1 MYQSQAQG
9 LASLGRGDDSVLV
22 HMTPGEVQ
30 GLQKLAMSA
39 GGSLTI
45 NPQTGLP
52 EAGFLS
58 SMLPMIA
65 AAAVTYFTGGAAAP
79 YAGAIAGGLT
89 GAVTNKE
96 NPLMGA
102 IMGGMSGYSIG
113 GVGDALSTMGT
124 DAAKEAALKG
134 LQNSEAGAMGEVIN
148 ATAAPELSRQ
158 AAINSG
164 IGQLGSEGGFKKFIG
179 DAATKTSLATGLG
192 GGMGAIKTALPIIA
206 PIGLA
211 AYQAM
216 SNKNP
221 FAPPAADPARFYKT
235 TYNAPKF
242 NPTTG
247 RYDPASYGPGSTSST
262 AYMAEGG
269 GVEAAANKMFAEEN
283 PEGDSPE
290 DSQAAR
296 MSIAQLQRLAEMGT
310 APESAAAQKRL
321 FAIAR
326 TQRAAPSDYTRHA
339 AEGGLMGLAAG
350 GDTRFAGT
358 DGAFTPAAD
367 YYMNLLNTPQAAQPA
382 QVSPNAMNDYLAK
395 LNASFQYTPQ
405 ATTPAPA
412 APPAPST
419 GGWTYDPV
427 TKTYMP
433 PVAPPA
439 PVVNPY
445 APGVSTGEMGGG
457 LSESPGYGGYQ
468 AAAGGAGQDMTGT
481 GPTPAGY
488 EGVSGLAEVGPP
500 DVGPSGGGA
509 FEGVDAGGIMAS
521 GGEVESNYNQ
531 GGLAGLQTYAAGGRL
546 LRGPGDGMSDS
557 IPAVIQGA
565 KPQRAALADGEFVV
579 PADVVSHLGN
589 GSTEAGSKR
598 LYSMMD
604 KVRRARTGNPKQGKQ
619 INAAQ
624 FMPA

>member
-9 LASLGRGDDSVLV
+9 LASLGRGDDSALV

-45 NPQTGLP
+45 NPHTGLP

-65 AAAVTYFTGGAAAP
+65 SAVGSYFGGPIGATA
-79 YAGAIAGGLT
+79 AGALVGGM
-89 GAVTNKE
+89 TNKE
-96 NPLMGA
+96 SPVLGA
-102 IMGGMSGYSIG
+102 IMGGVGGYAMG
-113 GVGDALSTMGT
+113 NVGNALSGMGA
-124 DAAKEAALKG
+124 DAAKEAAVKSLV
-134 LQNSEAGAMGEVIN
+134 SDAGVN
-148 ATAAPELSRQ
+148 AAAEGVTLPSDYASLVARTTAAPEISRQ

-164 IGQLGSEGGFKKFIG
+164 IGQLGSEGGFGKLLG
-179 DAATKTSLATGLG
+179 NAADPKTGLLATGLG
-192 GGMGAIKTALPIIA
+192 GVPGAIKTALPIVA

-235 TYNAPKF
+235 TYNPPKW

-247 RYDPASYGPGSTSST
+247 RYDPASYGPGSTGST
-262 AYMAEGG
+262 AYAEGG
-269 GVEAAANKMFAEEN
+269 GVAAADKMFAEEN
-283 PEGDSPE
+283 PEGDSSE
-290 DSQAAR
+290 DLQTAR

-310 APESAAAQKRL
+310 APEMAAAQK
-321 FAIAR
+321 
-326 TQRAAPSDYTRHA
+326 
-339 AEGGLMGLAAG
+339 
-350 GDTRFAGT
+350 RFAGT

-367 YYMNLLNTPQAAQPA
+367 YYMNLLNTAPQAAQPA

-427 TKTYMP
+427 TKTYTP
-433 PVAPPA
+433 PVAPP
-439 PVVNPY
+439 VNVNMPF
-445 APGVSTGEMGGG
+445 TGAYGGEGGG
-457 LSESPGYGGYQ
+457 F
-468 AAAGGAGQDMTGT
+468 AA
-481 GPTPAGY
+481 
-488 EGVSGLAEVGPP
+488 
-500 DVGPSGGGA
+500 
-509 FEGVDAGGIMAS
+509 
-521 GGEVESNYNQ
+521 
-531 GGLAGLQTYAAGGRL
+531 GGLAGLSGTYAAGGRL

-557 IPAVIQGA
+557 IPAVINGA
-565 KPQRAALADGEFVV
+565 RPQRAALADGEFVV

-589 GSTEAGSKR
+589 GSTEAGSKH
-598 LYSMMD
+598 LYRMMD

-619 INAAQ
+619 INAAR

>member
-39 GGSLTI
+39 GGSLTT
-45 NPQTGLP
+45 NPHTGLP

-58 SMLPMIA
+58 SLLPMIA
-65 AAAVTYFTGGAAAP
+65 GAATTYFTGNPWGAAL
-79 YAGAIAGGLT
+79 AGGLT

-102 IMGGMSGYSIG
+102 IMGGMSGYGMG
-113 GVGDALSTMGT
+113 GVGDALSGMGA
-124 DAAKEAALKG
+124 DAAKEAAVKSLV
-134 LQNSEAGAMGEVIN
+134 SDAGVN
-148 ATAAPELSRQ
+148 AAAEGVTLPSDYASLVAKTTAAPEISRQ
-158 AAINSG
+158 AAMNSG
-164 IGQLGSEGGFKKFIG
+164 LEQLGGEGGFKKFIG
-179 DAATKTSLATGLG
+179 DAADPKTGLLATGLG
-192 GGMGAIKTALPIIA
+192 GKMGAIKTALPIVA

-221 FAPPAADPARFYKT
+221 FTPPAADPARFYKT

-242 NPTTG
+242 NPATG

-262 AYMAEGG
+262 AYMAGGG
-269 GVEAAANKMFAEEN
+269 GVEAADKMFADE
-283 PEGDSPE
+283 PEKNDMEGVST
-290 DSQAAR
+290 
-296 MSIAQLQRLAEMGT
+296 AQLQRLAEMGT
-310 APESAAAQKRL
+310 APQMAAAQKEL
-321 FAIAR
+321 YAR
-326 TQRAAPSDYTRHA
+326 ASTQRAAPSDYTRHA

-367 YYMNLLNTPQAAQPA
+367 YYMNLLNTAPQAAQPA

-405 ATTPAPA
+405 AATPAPA

-419 GGWTYDPV
+419 GGYTYDPV
-427 TKTYMP
+427 TKTYIP
-433 PVAPPA
+433 TPIPTPTPVTPIQQE
-439 PVVNPY
+439 Y
-445 APGVSTGEMGGG
+445 TGE
-457 LSESPGYGGYQ
+457 
-468 AAAGGAGQDMTGT
+468 AGGFA
-481 GPTPAGY
+481 
-488 EGVSGLAEVGPP
+488 
-500 DVGPSGGGA
+500 
-509 FEGVDAGGIMAS
+509 
-521 GGEVESNYNQ
+521 Q
-531 GGLAGLQTYAAGGRL
+531 GGLASIQTYAAGGRL

-565 KPQRAALADGEFVV
+565 EPQRAALADGEFVV

-598 LYSMMD
+598 LYAMMD

-619 INAAQ
+619 INAAR

>member
-1 MYQSQAQG
+1 
-9 LASLGRGDDSVLV
+9 
-22 HMTPGEVQ
+22 MTPGEVQ

-65 AAAVTYFTGGAAAP
+65 SAVGSYFGGPIGATA
-79 YAGAIAGGLT
+79 AGALVGGM
-89 GAVTNKE
+89 TNKE
-96 NPLMGA
+96 SPVLGA
-102 IMGGMSGYSIG
+102 IMGGVGGYSMG
-113 GVGDALSTMGT
+113 NVGNALSGMGT
-124 DAAKEAALKG
+124 DAAAMEGAKSIATA
-134 LQNSEAGAMGEVIN
+134 QNSVVDPMSRFL
-148 ATAAPELSRQ
+148 AADAVPVPAEMLSRQ

-164 IGQLGSEGGFKKFIG
+164 LGQLGSEGGFSRFIG
-179 DAATKTSLATGLG
+179 DAATKTSPATGLG
-192 GGMGAIKTALPIIA
+192 GGMGLAKTALPIIA

-269 GVEAAANKMFAEEN
+269 GVEDAANKMFADE
-283 PEGDSPE
+283 PEKNEMEGVST
-290 DSQAAR
+290 
-296 MSIAQLQRLAEMGT
+296 AQLQRLAEMGT
-310 APESAAAQKRL
+310 APQMAAAQKEL
-321 FAIAR
+321 YAR
-326 TQRAAPSDYTRHA
+326 AATQRAAPSDYTRNA

-412 APPAPST
+412 APPPST
-419 GGWTYDPV
+419 GGYTYDPV
-427 TKTYMP
+427 TKTYTP
-433 PVAPPA
+433 PVAPA

-457 LSESPGYGGYQ
+457 LSE
-468 AAAGGAGQDMTGT
+468 
-481 GPTPAGY
+481 
-488 EGVSGLAEVGPP
+488 VP
-500 DVGPSGGGA
+500 DFGGGGGGG
-509 FEGVDAGGIMAS
+509 GVEYAAK
-521 GGEVESNYNQ
+521 
-531 GGLAGLQTYAAGGRL
+531 GGLMGLHHQTNTYAAGGRL

-557 IPAVIQGA
+557 IPAVIKGA
-565 KPQRAALADGEFVV
+565 RPQRAALADGEFVV

-598 LYSMMD
+598 LYAMMD